1 MNAQNTVV
9 TALALT
15 ILAGAANADQAG
27 PIFVLSPPDP
37 SVSSLR
43 CDAVTDDG
51 TRFVA
56 TGRLLDSPGAPLRY
70 HAWTWGDGQFSPF
83 PGSSSPDGSSF
94 EVRLRDV
101 VVSSLS
107 SGGGGSGGSSASP
120 FDMLAQVSGPLP
132 GSSLWSS
139 SSSSSVHLTDD
150 YGQYTGAFT
159 FTASTS
165 QGRRV
170 FGSTVADLDGDGRP
184 DLAACS
190 WDVSSSSS
198 VSPPTLLQMD
208 PLSDFSFARDASSD
222 GRIVVGTR
230 GRIDRGNSLDM
241 TPEEFSQRACLWTDG
256 QLADTSNLDAFASS
270 SFVRVC
276 DDGSTALARCVSSDG
291 TASLVAF
298 DVASSSLHVL
308 DWRDTDSDDDGVPTA
323 MSADGSLIGGSSL
336 HTDGSSVAMLWLR
349 QGDGSYAARTLS
361 SVLDNLGSS
370 GLDGVSFTSVT
381 AVSSNGLTV
390 AGTLTLADGSV
401 RLFSAAVPSPGTL
414 ALIGAGG
421 LLAARRR
428 RAH

>member
-15 ILAGAANADQAG
+15 ILAGAAHADNLSV
-27 PIFVLSPPDP
+27 FVFEPNIITTSPF
-37 SVSSLR
+37 R
-43 CDAVTDDG
+43 CDAVTNDG
-51 TRFVA
+51 SGLVISAQVA
-56 TGRLLDSPGAPLRY
+56 DSSGALRY
-70 HAWTWGDGQFSPF
+70 HTWTWADGVASSL
-83 PGSSSPDGSSF
+83 PGSTSPTGDYYDI
-94 EVRLRDV
+94 RLRDV
-101 VVSSLS
+101 LISSAS
-107 SGGGGSGGSSASP
+107 TGGGGSGGSLFVEAC
-120 FDMLAQVSGPLP
+120 AQVSGPIP
-132 GSSLWSS
+132 GSSLWTSPSS
-139 SSSSSVHLTDD
+139 SPLHITSDD
-150 YGQYTGAFT
+150 GQYTGAFT

-165 QGRRV
+165 EGRRV

-230 GRIDRGNSLDM
+230 GRIDRANSLDM

-256 QLADTSNLDAFASS
+256 QLADTSNLDAYASS
-270 SFVRVC
+270 SFVSVC

-308 DWRDTDSDDDGVPTA
+308 DWLDPDSDDDGVPTA

-336 HTDGSSVAMLWLR
+336 HTDGSSVAMLWVR
-349 QGDGSYAARTLS
+349 QSDGSYAARTLS